1 MSANDLIGSAACAQI
16 VHITAATN
24 EVGAR
29 NVLRSS
35 ACILSMEALH
45 WLLSTALAPSAGQQI
60 NRREPLTSRRW
71 NHRGPLPTTRWLH
84 SLNDKVIATLL
95 L

>member
-35 ACILSMEALH
+35 ACILSMAKH
-45 WLLSTALAPSAGQQI
+45 STGSFQRHSRLRPV
-60 NRREPLTSRRW
+60 NR
-71 NHRGPLPTTRWLH
+71 
-84 SLNDKVIATLL
+84 
-95 L
+95 